1 MGFSVRR
8 VVTGV
13 DERGQAIFV
22 SDGPP
27 PRLIETPTGVAV
39 ADLWNVFGPPS
50 DPADGGDPDGA
61 MDLEAKPGGLWW
73 RLIRFPLPDQSSPR
87 EQQFVSSPD
96 DHRFSKD
103 KPGMHRT
110 DSIDLMLVVDGRIE
124 LEVDDGTRELGPG
137 DCVVQRGTMH
147 RWRVIGDGPCTYL
160 TAMLAT
166 DPAAVPPAVDL
177 APRASA
183 GATGHGPRR
192 VVTGID
198 PTGRSIIL
206 ADDEAPTTVV
216 FEHGAGMMY
225 SALWETG
232 GAIAS
237 PLQGG
242 DTPAPYLQLDPIGMG
257 VSWKYLVL
265 PSESARRNID
275 PTGLRAEMQA
285 VASGMATT
293 GHHDP
298 NDPGNHRT
306 DTIDLDYILEGDVEL
321 ELPGHGSVRL
331 GPGDCVVQRGNWHKW
346 HNRGD
351 TPMRMIAIL
360 VGAPIGGRRPT

>member
-1 MGFSVRR
+1 MAFSVRR
-8 VVTGV
+8 IVTGI
-13 DERGQAIFV
+13 DAHGQAVFV

-27 PRLIETPTGVAV
+27 PRLIEAPTGTAV
-39 ADLWNVFGPPS
+39 ADLWNLFAPPT
-50 DPADGGDPDGA
+50 DPSDGGDPPAGPFE
-61 MDLEAKPGGLWW
+61 LEPKPGGLWW
-73 RLIRFPLPDQSSPR
+73 RLIRMPLPDSSLPR
-87 EQQFVSSPD
+87 EQQFLAPSND
-96 DHRFSKD
+96 NRFSKEER
-103 KPGMHRT
+103 GMHRT
-110 DSIDLMLVVDGRIE
+110 DSVDLMLVVDGRIE
-124 LEVDDGTRELGPG
+124 LEVDHGVRELGAG

-147 RWRVIGDGPCTYL
+147 RWRVVGDRPCTYL

-166 DPAAVPPAVDL
+166 DPTASAPTIDL
-177 APRASA
+177 APRPTVV
-183 GATGHGPRR
+183 ATGQAPRR
-192 VVTGID
+192 VVTGVD
-198 PTGRSIIL
+198 PLGRSIVL
-206 ADDEAPTTVV
+206 TDGEAPTSVV

-225 SALWETG
+225 SALWESG

-242 DTPAPYLQLDPIGMG
+242 DPPVSYLQLDPLGMG

-265 PSESARRNID
+265 PSDSARRGID
-275 PTGLRAEMQA
+275 GPKLRAEMQA
-285 VASGMATT
+285 LASGMAAT

-298 NDPGNHRT
+298 NDPANHRT

-351 TPMRMIAIL
+351 TPMRMLAIL
-360 VGAPIGGRRPT
+360 VGAPIGGRR